1 MILIN
6 FIKSLIEISFENDPK
21 KFKKVQ
27 KVSKRFKKNQKSIKM
42 IKLCDNVMKKINF

>member
-6 FIKSLIEISFENDPK
+6 FIKFLIEISFENDPK

-27 KVSKRFKKNQKSIKM
+27 KDPKRSKKIQKSLKM